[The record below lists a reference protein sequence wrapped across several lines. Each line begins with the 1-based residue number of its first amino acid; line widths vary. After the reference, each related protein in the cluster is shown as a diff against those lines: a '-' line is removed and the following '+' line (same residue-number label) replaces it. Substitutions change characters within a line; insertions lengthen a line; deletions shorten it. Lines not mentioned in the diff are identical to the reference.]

1 MSAMLPPWQ
10 EALLGRLVDARE
22 ARRLGHAL
30 LLTGPQ
36 ALGKHAVARALAER
50 LLCASPEAGHAC
62 GRCRN
67 CTLLNAGTHPDFR
80 HVTFEVNEK
89 TGKLRTEVII
99 DQMRGLAEWFA
110 LTPQLG
116 GAQVALIDPA
126 DALNRSAANALLKT
140 LEEPVGDRFLLL
152 VSHRPHHLS
161 ATIRSRCQRFELRLP
176 PRAQAEAWLRGQGVS
191 NAAEALDVARG
202 NPGLAAQ
209 WVAAGTLELR
219 RDVIADLTAVAGGRA
234 APLELGKTWA
244 ADESLDLR
252 LQLAA
257 EYAQRLCASIHG
269 LGDPERLTATADF
282 QKLSAWFDAANRLRG
297 LLGTTVRL
305 DLGVAGLLRDWRS
318 ACAGQ

>member
-1 MSAMLPPWQ
+1 MSGALAPWQ
-10 EALLGRLVDARE
+10 EALLARLVAARDAG
-22 ARRLGHAL
+22 RLGHAL
-30 LLTGPQ
+30 LLTGPEG
-36 ALGKHAVARALAER
+36 LGKHAVAQALASR
-50 LLCASPEAGHAC
+50 LLCGSPEAGHAC

-67 CTLLNAGTHPDFR
+67 CTLLHAGTHPDFR
-80 HVTFEVNEK
+80 LVTFEVNEK

-99 DQMRGLAEWFA
+99 DQMRRLAEWFA

-152 VSHRPHHLS
+152 ASHRPHQLS

-176 PRAQAEAWLRGQGVS
+176 PRGEAEAWLRARGVAG
-191 NAAEALDVARG
+191 AAEALDAARG

-209 WVAAGTLELR
+209 WAASGTLELR
-219 RDVIADLTAVAGGRA
+219 RDVIADLAAVATGRA
-234 APLELGKTWA
+234 APLELGKAWA

-257 EYAQRLCASIHG
+257 EYAQRLCASTQG
-269 LGDPERLTATADF
+269 LTDRERLTATADF

-318 ACAGQ
+318 ACVGQ